1 MKNLFKKCLAIILSC
16 SILVGL
22 TACGGGTVAVDSSLA
37 KQYVFRGTDIDL
49 GVDVQNAN
57 INAMEYRDGKLYSVV
72 YQYSWDDTTGENT
85 STMNLLISD
94 LESGST
100 ERVILE
106 GKEGVMDM
114 YINQA
119 CIGSDGKVYGIVET
133 YYMDE
138 TNPEF
143 PEYKNQTTLNLWDT
157 DGTLLW
163 EKDMLEYAN
172 EGETYVWF
180 RTMKALSDDTVR
192 IFSGNNEYIVMD
204 KDGNE
209 LKREKIEVQ
218 NIDNL
223 NNIWMYD
230 DGKVLISTYNNEWTK
245 QSLQTYD
252 SNTGALSEPVE
263 MPENIYSYNMRPGTT
278 TDFILTNSTGVYTYS
293 MGDEAPVQIMD
304 YVNSDIDTNNF
315 NNLIMIDDKNFI
327 ANYYTSTDGK
337 LKIAKFT
344 YVNPED
350 IPDKKVLSMACFY
363 ADYQVKKDVIEFNKT
378 NPDYRIMITDYSIYN
393 TSENYTAGVEK
404 LNNDIITGN
413 VPDILCLDYNVNVD
427 NYISKG
433 LFADIKKLIAE
444 DEELSQLEYLQN
456 VWDAYSVDGKMYQL
470 VSSFNICSYMAKT
483 SLVGDRTQWTME
495 EFMEFIKTLPEDC
508 APFGT
513 ELLRGDFLR
522 VLMNYCGKEFVD
534 VESGTCNFNSPQF
547 IAALEYAATLP
558 EEFSEDY
565 WEDYDWTLY
574 ESMYRDNKSLM
585 CGVYIYDVKNMNYSI
600 KGQMGEDVTFIGFPV
615 GEGHGSYIQATGP
628 SFALSA
634 KSAYQDGAWQF
645 VRQYITEEYQTSTE
659 NTSLYGLRVLKS
671 AFEAKAQEALERPY
685 WINDAGEKEYYDNTY
700 YINGEEIILDP
711 FTQEE
716 VDEICNFIYS
726 VNKTSYYD
734 EAIYNI
740 IEEEAGSF
748 FSGAKTAAEVA
759 PIIQSRIQLY
769 VDENR

>member
-16 SILVGL
+16 SMLVGL
-22 TACGGGTVAVDSSLA
+22 TACGGKTVAVDASLA
-37 KQYVFRGTDIDL
+37 KQHVFRATDIDL
-49 GVDVQNAN
+49 GMEFDNAN
-57 INAMEYRDGKLYSVV
+57 INAMDYKDGKLYSVV
-72 YQYSWDDTTGENT
+72 YQYSWDDETGENT
-85 STMNLLISD
+85 STMNLLVSD
-94 LESGST
+94 MEAGTT
-100 ERVILE
+100 ERVVLD

-119 CIGSDGKVYGIVET
+119 AVASDGKVYGLVET

-143 PEYKNQTTLNLWDT
+143 PEYKNLTTLNLWGT
-157 DGTLLW
+157 DGKLLW
-163 EKDMLEYAN
+163 EKDMMEYAN
-172 EGETYVWF
+172 EGEGYIWF
-180 RTMKALSDDTVR
+180 RTMKVLSDGTVC
-192 IFSGNNEYIVMD
+192 IISGNNELITLD
-204 KDGNE
+204 KEGNE
-209 LKREKIEVQ
+209 QSRKKIELE

-223 NNIWMYD
+223 NNVWVFD
-230 DGKVLISTYNNEWTK
+230 DGRVMFTTYNNDWTK
-245 QSLQTYD
+245 QSYQTLD
-252 SNTGALSEPVE
+252 TKTGEVTEPVE
-263 MPENIYSYNMRPGTT
+263 MPENLYSYNMRPGTT
-278 TDFILTNSTGVYTYS
+278 TDFVLTNSSGVYTYN

-304 YVNSDIDTNNF
+304 YVNSDVDTSSF
-315 NNLIMIDDKNFI
+315 NNLIMIDDQNFI
-327 ANYYTSTDGK
+327 ASYNTNTDWK

-344 YVNPED
+344 YVKPED

-363 ADYQVKKDVIEFNKT
+363 MDYQVRKDVIEFNKT

-393 TSENYTAGVEK
+393 TTENYNAGKEK
-404 LNNDIITGN
+404 LNNEIIAGN
-413 VPDILCLDYNVNVD
+413 VPDILCLGYDINVD
-427 NYISKG
+427 SYVSKG

-444 DEELSQLEYLQN
+444 DEELSQLEYLEN
-456 VWDAYSVDGKMYQL
+456 VWDAFSVDGKMYQL
-470 VSSFNICSYMAKT
+470 VSAFNVNSYMAKS

-508 APFGT
+508 APFGN
-513 ELLRGDFLR
+513 EMLRANFLN
-522 VLMNYCGKEFVD
+522 VLMNFCGNEFVD
-534 VESGTCNFNSPQF
+534 LETGTCNFNSPQF

-565 WEDYDWTLY
+565 WENYDWTLY
-574 ESMYRDNKSLM
+574 ESMYRDNKALM
-585 CGVYIYDVKNMNYSI
+585 CNVYIYDVKNMNYSI
-600 KGQMGEDVTFIGFPV
+600 KGQMGEDITFIGFPV
-615 GEGHGSYIQATGP
+615 GEGHGSYLQATGP
-628 SFALSA
+628 SFALSS

-645 VRQYITEEYQTSTE
+645 VRKYITEEYQTATD
-659 NTSLYGLRVLKS
+659 NGIYGLRVLKS
-671 AFEAKAQEALERPY
+671 AFVEKAQEALERPY
-685 WINDAGEKEYYDNTY
+685 WLNDEGEKEYYDNYY

-734 EAIYNI
+734 EEIYKI

>member
-16 SILVGL
+16 SFLVGL

-37 KQYVFRGTDIDL
+37 KQYVFRGTDVDL
-49 GVDVQNAN
+49 GEDFEDAN
-57 INAMEYRDGKLYSVV
+57 INAMEYKDGKLYAVV
-72 YQYSWDDTTGENT
+72 YKYSWDEMTGENT
-85 STMNLLISD
+85 STMNLLVSD
-94 LESGST
+94 LESGAT
-100 ERVILE
+100 DRVILA
-106 GKEGVMDM
+106 GKEGVMDT

-119 CIGSDGKVYGIVET
+119 CIGTDGKVYGLVET

-143 PEYKNQTTLNLWDT
+143 PEYKNQTTLNLWDV

-163 EKDMLEYAN
+163 EKDMLQYAN
-172 EGETYVWF
+172 EGENYIWF
-180 RTMKALSDDTVR
+180 RAMKAFADGTIG

-209 LKREKIEVQ
+209 LNRKKLEIQ

-223 NNIWMYD
+223 NDIWMYE
-230 DGKVLISTYNNEWTK
+230 DGKMLISTYNNEWTK

-252 SNTGALSEPVE
+252 SATGALSEPVE
-263 MPENIYSYNMRPGTT
+263 MPENLYSYSMRPGTT
-278 TDFILTNSTGVYTYS
+278 TDFILTNGIGVYTYN
-293 MGDEAPVQIMD
+293 MGDEAPIQIMD
-304 YVNSDIDTNNF
+304 YVNSDIDTSNL

-327 ANYYTSTDGK
+327 ASYYTNTDWK
-337 LKIAKFT
+337 MKIAKFT

-363 ADYQVKKDVIEFNKT
+363 VDSQVKKDVIEFNKT
-378 NPDYRIMITDYSIYN
+378 NPDYRIMITDYSVYN
-393 TSENYTAGVEK
+393 TSENYNAGSEK

-413 VPDILCLDYNVNVD
+413 VPDILCVDYNVNID

-433 LFADIKKLIAE
+433 LFTDIKKLIAE

-456 VWDAYSVDGKMYQL
+456 VWDAFSVDGKMYQL
-470 VSSFNICSYMAKT
+470 VSSFNVCSYMAKT
-483 SLVGDRTQWTME
+483 SLVGDRTKWTME
-495 EFMEFIKTLPEDC
+495 EFMEFVKTLPEDC

-513 ELLRGDFLR
+513 EILRGDFLR

-534 VESGTCNFNSPQF
+534 AKSGTCNFNSPQF

-585 CGVYIYDVKNMNYSI
+585 CSVFIYDVKNMNYSI

-615 GEGHGSYIQATGP
+615 GEGHGSYIQSTGP
-628 SFALSA
+628 AFALSA

-645 VRQYITEEYQTSTE
+645 VRQYITEEYQTATE
-659 NTSLYGLRVLKS
+659 NTNLYGLRVLKS

-685 WINDAGEKEYYDNTY
+685 WLNDAGEKEYYDNYY

-716 VDEICNFIYS
+716 IDEICNFIYS

-734 EAIYNI
+734 EEIYKI

-748 FSGAKTAAEVA
+748 FAGQKTAAEVA